1 MNNTSQVDRS
11 PLQSSFFLP
20 LCAFC
25 LTLSFLCYQLNFLRI
40 LTAVRMAFG
49 MTSSFFFSAAILG
62 LGVGSMVVVLNKDRI
77 KLALVLP
84 LIPVAMVVSYVVVYL
99 LLRHEILLYQI
110 GTWQHFV
117 SYSFLF
123 MPLISTPFILAGLGL
138 AKLFTLASGS
148 RKMLLSIR
156 AADLLGAAIGGLLPI
171 ILLDVMSPLYISLI
185 PLVLGALL
193 ALSVLR
199 FNKKHLTYLLV
210 CGVVFVVFTGFY
222 LLTWNDFNTGFI
234 SAITFIGQSDSAFE
248 RADLAG
254 WSPYH
259 RINYRKEG
267 ANIHLYYNSAPIT
280 YILKYD
286 QTPPAIEEVSWPF
299 RYAGQRDSTLI
310 IGAGG
315 GKEVRFAQ
323 EITGSSKVK
332 AVELDPVVVELVTSV
347 KDHAPYI
354 HNPGVS
360 FVQGEGRH
368 YLSSGKETYDHIVY
382 ALIDSPS
389 TISAQSMFKPE
400 NYIYTVESFK
410 DAYNRLNDNGLLTV
424 YSLVT
429 YPAHSDD
436 FSEMALKLYRNLS
449 EATGDPDNVAIYD
462 FSDPDNRRRIGS
474 VFLMYQ
480 KDGLDMDRLDR
491 YAARAGK
498 LSDIPEFRQ
507 KAQLVTPNYDKNPF
521 IYIDRKMPIVLISF
535 LAEILLFAILI
546 IGSLVFVAYKR
557 FGPKLIA
564 GSPIVFVYFFFTGF
578 GFMLLEVVLIH
589 KLVVSFGAPHLSSSV
604 VISTLL
610 IGMGIT
616 SLYLGLKKR
625 SSILVKPTR
634 VFALLTGV
642 LIFLPYYIDLLNS
655 FLLYYTLG
663 IRTIITVA
671 MLLPLGL
678 LLGLPFPIGF
688 NFMRKRSPE
697 GVVLAYAIDIFG
709 SVFGIVGALIIP
721 MILGYPVVFGIIFVS
736 YVIILLT
743 QRSFL
748 KVEG

>member
-1 MNNTSQVDRS
+1 MNNNSQADR
-11 PLQSSFFLP
+11 PLLQSGLLLP
-20 LCAFC
+20 MCAFI
-25 LTLSFLCYQLNFLRI
+25 LTMSFLIYQLNFLRI

-62 LGVGSMVVVLNKDRI
+62 LGVGSMVVVLNKERF
-77 KLALVLP
+77 KLAVILP
-84 LIPVAMVVSYVVVYL
+84 LIPVAMVVSYVVIYL

-110 GTWQHFV
+110 GTWQHFI

-123 MPLISTPFILAGLGL
+123 MPLISTPFILAGLAL
-138 AKLFTLASGS
+138 AKLFTLAAGS

-171 ILLDVMSPLYISLI
+171 ILLDVMSPLYISII

-193 ALSVLR
+193 ALTALK
-199 FNKKHLTYLLV
+199 FNRKHLTYLLV
-210 CGVVFVVFTGFY
+210 CSAVLLIFTGYY
-222 LLTWNDFNTGFI
+222 LSTWNDFNTGFI
-234 SAITFIGQSDSAFE
+234 SAITFIGQKDSPFE

-267 ANIHLYYNSAPIT
+267 PNIHLYYNSAPIT
-280 YILKYD
+280 YILKHD
-286 QTPPAIEEVSWPF
+286 QTPPAIDEVSWPF
-299 RYAGQRDSTLI
+299 KYAGHRDSTLV

-332 AVELDPVVVELVTSV
+332 AIELDPVVVDLVNSL

-368 YLSSGKETYDHIVY
+368 YLSSGNETYDHIVY

-410 DAYNRLNDNGLLTV
+410 DAYRRLNDDGLLTV

-429 YPAHSDD
+429 YPPDSDD

-462 FSDPDNRRRIGS
+462 FSDPDNRRRTGS
-474 VFLMYQ
+474 VFLLYQ
-480 KDGLDMDRLDR
+480 KGGLDMDRLDG
-491 YAARAGK
+491 YAARSGK
-498 LSDIPEFRQ
+498 ISDIPEFRQ
-507 KAQLVTPNYDKNPF
+507 QAQFVTPNYDKNPF
-521 IYIDRKMPIVLISF
+521 IYIDRKMPTILISF
-535 LAEILLFAILI
+535 LAEILLFAVLI
-546 IGSLVFVAYKR
+546 IGSLVYVAYKR

-564 GSPIVFVYFFFTGF
+564 GSPVVFVYFFFTGF

-610 IGMGIT
+610 IGMGMT
-616 SLYLGLKKR
+616 SLYLGLKKQ

-634 VFALLTGV
+634 VFALMAGI
-642 LIFLPYYIDLLNS
+642 LIFLPYYVDLLNG
-655 FLLYYTLG
+655 FLLHYTLG
-663 IRTIITVA
+663 VRTIITIA
-671 MLLPLGL
+671 MLLPVGL
-678 LLGLPFPIGF
+678 LLGLPFPVGF

-709 SVFGIVGALIIP
+709 SVFGIVGALVIP
-721 MILGYPVVFGIIFVS
+721 MIMGYPFVFGIIVVS
-736 YVIILLT
+736 YIIILVT

-748 KVEG
+748 SA